1 MRRLPGAPG
10 KERNSSGACSSLSL
24 APSSLG
30 FPRASPSLHVAQGQQ
45 LAGYSSGF
53 LVHGANDTG
62 VLDMATWSPAAPG
75 THPLH
80 PAAAHFYQPC
90 SGRGSRDNRTQK
102 MGGREEM
109 NQERKGGERKERH
122 TQKKSG
128 KGKARA
134 EGWRQEPLLLRGARG
149 FKSMLLTTISK
160 QQGCRAAPLLAQ
172 DTPAPCSPLPGSP
185 RGHQPNRSPP
195 YLFCRL
201 RRPKKYRDEG

>member
-1 MRRLPGAPG
+1 MPQGKRGIAQEPAPPFPLPPALWDFQEHLHLSMWHKG
-10 KERNSSGACSSLSL
+10 K
-24 APSSLG
+24 
-30 FPRASPSLHVAQGQQ
+30 Q

-109 NQERKGGERKERH
+109 NQERQGGEREERH

-172 DTPAPCSPLPGSP
+172 DTPAPRSPLPGSP